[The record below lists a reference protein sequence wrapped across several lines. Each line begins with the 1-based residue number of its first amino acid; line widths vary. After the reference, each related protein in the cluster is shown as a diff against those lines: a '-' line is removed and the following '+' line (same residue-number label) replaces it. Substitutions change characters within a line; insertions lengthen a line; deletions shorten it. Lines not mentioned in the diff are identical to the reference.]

1 MPRGANRTK
10 ETSVNDETNETNET
24 VNVDGFPFVLNTGP
38 SEPNPNNDAVPADE
52 AGPVYP
58 EGAGRAHKAAIKR
71 HYVAVQRLTKLD
83 ARYAK
88 AKAAFDAAEREL
100 NEKRPAYAADVAEA
114 EVSIEY
120 HSTKDAKI
128 EEARNKALSAAQAR
142 AAGDHET
149 ATKLDEEAQ
158 NADAPED
165 GDDDVTAHPTNAG
178 HVEFE

>member
-10 ETSVNDETNETNET
+10 ETSVNDETNTDVTPDEVPAPATSDN
-24 VNVDGFPFVLNTGP
+24 P
-38 SEPNPNNDAVPADE
+38 SEPNPNNDLVPADE

-58 EGAGRAHKAAIKR
+58 EGASRSHKAAIKK
-71 HYVAVQRLTKLD
+71 HYVASQRLTKLD

-88 AKAAFDAAEREL
+88 AREAFEAAEREL

-114 EVSIEY
+114 EVAIEY
-120 HSTKDAKI
+120 HSTKAARI
-128 EEARNKALSAAQAR
+128 EKARNDALSAAQAR

-149 ATKLDEEAQ
+149 ATKLDEKAQ
-158 NADAPED
+158 NDDAPED